1 MALKEENVMADV
13 KLFQGKVTLEKLKS
27 SVEEGDLSRELE
39 SLVVARD
46 VLQRQIDE
54 RILQN
59 RQQLLEADASYK
71 ARKTRK
77 LAAYFAKFGLRIVS
91 CVEKEQILP
100 ETKAALL
107 LFRIK
112 ETALPIFK
120 MLVAKNRKE
129 CSVDLNEINPNH
141 RNTLLQLC
149 EAFSKLGW
157 IETKRTRQ
165 NLEIVRL
172 NDREATNFWH
182 GSWAEYVTRSLVV
195 KALQNFANECK
206 CRFDVFHDIKLAYYG
221 STGKNVDMQL
231 DLVAQLNDRFYV
243 FEMKTGK
250 LCIDKWVDRAR
261 LFSADGR
268 SRFIT
273 CCADE
278 RIPTWL
284 FDPYMLIPLGN
295 IEKRLPELLRQEVH
309 GAE

>member
-1 MALKEENVMADV
+1 MVDIKLQKVGAKIGELNSSAVEDEMPCELK
-13 KLFQGKVTLEKLKS
+13 
-27 SVEEGDLSRELE
+27 

-54 RILQN
+54 RILLN
-59 RQQLLEADASYK
+59 RQQLLESDAFYEV
-71 ARKTRK
+71 RKTRK
-77 LAAYFAKFGLRIVS
+77 LATYFARFGLRIVS
-91 CVEKEQILP
+91 CVEKEQVLP

-120 MLVAKNRKE
+120 MLVAKNRKTHT
-129 CSVDLNEINPNH
+129 VDLNEINPDH

-149 EAFSKLGW
+149 DAFSKLGW
-157 IETKRTRQ
+157 IETERTKHI
-165 NLEIVRL
+165 LKIVRL
-172 NDREATNFWH
+172 NDHEATNFWH

-206 CRFDVFHDIKLAYYG
+206 CRFDVFHDIKLAYYEA
-221 STGKNVDMQL
+221 TGKGVDMQL

-243 FEMKTGK
+243 FEMKTGV
-250 LCIDKWVDRAR
+250 LSIDKWVDRAR

-278 RIPTWL
+278 SIPTWL
-284 FDPYMLIPLGN
+284 FEPYTLIPLGN
-295 IEKRLPELLRQEVH
+295 IEKRLPELLRQEMQCV
-309 GAE
+309 E